1 MKSESNL
8 NNLKVCVVGAG
19 RMGAD
24 AISSAL
30 RKGCYNELMRAQQE
44 ILDARCMNNRRTRFQ
59 TQTSG
64 YRLRPLL
71 PYRSLWP

>member
-24 AISSAL
+24 HIERL
-30 RKGCYNELMRAQQE
+30 AQ
-44 ILDARCMNNRRTRFQ
+44 
-59 TQTSG
+59 
-64 YRLRPLL
+64 RLL
-71 PYRSLWP
+71 